1 MTPTI
6 EEWVSEEPKPFGRM
20 DRAELLDRLSS
31 VALLH
36 TAQPDALTAFP
47 RCRICNEP
55 HPCSTRITATGVV
68 NE

>member
-1 MTPTI
+1 MNPGV
-6 EEWVSEEPKPFGRM
+6 EEWVSEGPKPFGLM
-20 DRAELLDRLSS
+20 CRAELLDRLSS

-36 TAQPDALTAFP
+36 TPPIDSIGEYR
-47 RCRICNEP
+47 RCRACAEP